1 MDSRSS
7 LSAEDQAALF
17 LGTQIHRACS
27 LEAQLAEVVA
37 QRDEL
42 LKKVHYYENLKG
54 QDEQPEAA
62 PVDGAAE
69 AS

>member
-1 MDSRSS
+1 M
-7 LSAEDQAALF
+7 LTAEDRAALF
-17 LGTQIHRACS
+17 LGTQIHRACA
-27 LEAQLAEVVA
+27 LEAQLEEVVA

-42 LKKVHYYENLKG
+42 LKKVHMFENLKG
-54 QDEQPEAA
+54 KDEQPEAA